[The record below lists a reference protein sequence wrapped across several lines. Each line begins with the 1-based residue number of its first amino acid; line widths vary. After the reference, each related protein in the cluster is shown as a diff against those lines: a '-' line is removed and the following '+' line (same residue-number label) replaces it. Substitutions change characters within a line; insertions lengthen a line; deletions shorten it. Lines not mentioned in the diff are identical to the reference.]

1 MISTASHEK
10 RVEEAQ
16 VAETA
21 SIHKADA
28 DLAKLLREAADTDKP
43 LRFETPSGIYE
54 VRVHRQGRPLRRVED
69 YDPERALAGLR
80 ESFGAFAD
88 IDADAFIAE
97 MKANRE

>member
-1 MISTASHEK
+1 M
-10 RVEEAQ
+10 
-16 VAETA
+16 AETA

-28 DLAKLLREAADTDKP
+28 DLAKLLREAADADKP

-69 YDPERALAGLR
+69 YDPERAREALR
-80 ESFGAFAD
+80 KSFGILSD
-88 IDADAFIAE
+88 LDADAFIAE